1 VEPLTETRD
10 IVIRREGR
18 AGHITLNR
26 PRRLNALTWD
36 MCLAIERALAAW
48 REDEDVELVMIDGAG
63 ERAFSAGG
71 DLAEMYRTG
80 RAGDY
85 DYGRRFWRD
94 EYRMNATIAEYPK
107 PVVAFLHGF
116 VMGGGV
122 GVGCHGRHRIVGAT
136 SRVAM
141 PECAIGLV
149 PDVGGSLLL
158 ATAPGRSGEFLG
170 VTGWRMR
177 GEDALFAGFA
187 DHYIPEERWDA
198 LKAALAGTGDVAA
211 IEAAA
216 ERAPESR
223 LAALQEEIWQ
233 LFEGGD
239 IHAIAA
245 ALESGESALA
255 AEARR
260 LMAGNAP
267 LSMGCTV
274 EIIHRVR
281 AVPTIRYALTQEF
294 RFTFRS
300 MEKGDFLE
308 GIRARIIDKDN
319 EPRWRHDGIAAL
331 SREEVT
337 AMLAPLGKDE
347 LEWEDQP

>member
-1 VEPLTETRD
+1 MEQLAETRD
-10 IVIRREGR
+10 IIIRREGR
-18 AGHITLNR
+18 AGRITLNR

-48 REDEDVELVMIDGAG
+48 RTDENVDLVMIDGAG
-63 ERAFSAGG
+63 ERAFCAGG

-80 RAGDY
+80 KAGDF

-107 PVVAFLHGF
+107 PVIAFLHGF

-122 GVGCHGRHRIVGAT
+122 GVGCHGSHRIVGAT

-187 DHYIPEERWDA
+187 DHYIPEERWDE
-198 LKAALAGTGDVAA
+198 LRAALIESGDAGLV
-211 IEAAA
+211 EAAS

-223 LAALQEEIWQ
+223 LAALQEEIWR
-233 LFEGGD
+233 LFDGAD

-245 ALESGESALA
+245 TLEADGGTLA
-255 AEARR
+255 EEARS
-260 LMAGNAP
+260 LMEASSP
-267 LSMGCTV
+267 LSMGCTI

-319 EPRWRHDGIAAL
+319 APRWRHDSIAAL
-331 SREEVT
+331 PKEDIA

-347 LEWEDQP
+347 LGWEDQP